1 MHCRDQFK
9 TYKHYPNIKLIKE
22 HIQKENKKAAR
33 RLLKLRLLALDKLR
47 K

>member
-1 MHCRDQFK
+1 MHCRNQFK

-33 RLLKLRLLALDKLR
+33 RLQKAAKI
-47 K
+47 KAASVG